1 MRESAN
7 VLGYRLTARRH
18 DLLAPEGSMQ
28 IDWIALAQSA
38 VQADRALRAQ
48 IGLGW
53 DVTLVAAGRL
63 VTKEAYAR
71 GLGVGFVARV

>member
-1 MRESAN
+1 MRGSAN

-18 DLLAPEGSMQ
+18 DLQAPEGAMQ

-38 VQADRALRAQ
+38 VQADRALRAE

-53 DVTLVAAGRL
+53 DVTLVAAGQR
-63 VTKEAYAR
+63 VTKEAQAR
-71 GLGVGFVARV
+71 GLEIGVVARV